1 MKVGCAAGVG
11 RVANVRNVGEQ
22 PGDPQ
27 ILVEKSYT
35 YELIVPGRYFSWREI
50 GRFFRKAD

>member
-1 MKVGCAAGVG
+1 MKVGCAVGVG

-27 ILVEKSYT
+27 LFVKNRYT
-35 YELIVPGRYFSWREI
+35 NELIVPGR
-50 GRFFRKAD
+50 

>member
-1 MKVGCAAGVG
+1 MVRVERDEGRLRGGVG

-27 ILVEKSYT
+27 LLVEKSYT
-35 YELIVPGRYFSWREI
+35 NELIVPGR
-50 GRFFRKAD
+50 

>member
-1 MKVGCAAGVG
+1 MKVGCVPGVG

-27 ILVEKSYT
+27 LLYKNRYT
-35 YELIVPGRYFSWREI
+35 NELIVPGR
-50 GRFFRKAD
+50 